1 MLKNIINKSI
11 NNGLA
16 LPELVHQWTNYEFD
30 AIEDYEVFE
39 NDQLSYMES
48 TQPDAKEIAQI
59 YVNIYGE
66 IDIPEEIMECVQQA
80 TEEGLSVEGF
90 CMDCLYE
97 NCFDYDFDDE
107 VNIWLNEMGRDYSDK
122 VNTISNLWARYTL
135 FEEYIRS

>member
-16 LPELVHQWTNYEFD
+16 LPELVHQWLRLEFD
-30 AIEDYEVFE
+30 SIEDYEVFE
-39 NDQLSYMES
+39 NEQLNYIRS
-48 TQPDAKEIAQI
+48 TQPGAKEVAQI

-97 NCFDYDFDDE
+97 NCFGYDFDDE

-122 VNTISNLWARYTL
+122 VNTISNLWAQYTL
-135 FEEYIRS
+135 SE

>member
-16 LPELVHQWTNYEFD
+16 LPELVHQWIRLDFN
-30 AIEDYEVFE
+30 AIEDYEVFDKE
-39 NDQLSYMES
+39 QLNYIES
-48 TQPDAKEIAQI
+48 TQPDAKEIAQL
-59 YVNIYGE
+59 YVDIYGE

-122 VNTISNLWARYTL
+122 VNTISNLWAQYTL
-135 FEEYIRS
+135 SK